1 MRHLTRSER
10 GSFGVQIKGPDE
22 IKKGPPVL
30 CSQAGCEMLMGH
42 YGIGELTKG
51 ALLAEPED
59 ISGERG
65 TARRERTVNVR
76 GKAQV
81 G

>member
-1 MRHLTRSER
+1 
-10 GSFGVQIKGPDE
+10 
-22 IKKGPPVL
+22 
-30 CSQAGCEMLMGH
+30 MLMGH

>member
-30 CSQAGCEMLMGH
+30 CSQAGCEMLMGD
-42 YGIGELTKG
+42 YGIGELTKEG
-51 ALLAEPED
+51 YWLSLRTSAESVEQ
-59 ISGERG
+59 SGG
-65 TARRERTVNVR
+65 NGPST
-76 GKAQV
+76 
-81 G
+81 